1 MRGESLLAQ
10 RPKRTQLTF
19 SVNIP
24 QPSPFKTKKKK
35 PFQLNVPSFCFLFV
49 SIHPLDFRLLYL
61 FFFSLMFS
69 VGHIWVGILFL
80 WSYANYAS

>member
-24 QPSPFKTKKKK
+24 QPSPFKTKKK

-61 FFFSLMFS
+61 FFFLNVLGRPHMGRHTFP
-69 VGHIWVGILFL
+69 VELCQL
-80 WSYANYAS
+80 CLLT